1 LSAAADLLLGRVL
14 VLAGEVVP
22 GEELLE
28 DLGHDPYAR
37 AGGFCDA
44 HAQPL
49 RFKPDGCRLQHR
61 KFDAAGFLRLIRGRR
76 VALLGDSVTRQ
87 WFEYL
92 LGRLRRHAAPGGIVN
107 IPYGQPSFSRP
118 GCSVVPA
125 SRNQT
130 TGPGRISLKC
140 YTVRAGTT
148 RFCHRFSVPGTRNAT
163 AGLCYIYA
171 NRDPLDEQNLPAFNA
186 LGRGDVV
193 VASTGLHMNFAKL
206 MQTTMQKFVKHLPL
220 LKAVRKDRPIMVW
233 RESSAQHFRFKPSGY
248 WPPIHWVAQRQ
259 ALRNVNPKTFRCSE
273 IPLAQLQRFE
283 FRNRIARKA
292 MQGLR
297 IPVLPIWRTTA
308 LEHLAHPQSLRGGRS
323 ADCTHF
329 CPKAGGM
336 FEMWSHMFYNFLVPL
351 LKDEEH
357 FSNQFAEQPSLE

>member
-1 LSAAADLLLGRVL
+1 M
-14 VLAGEVVP
+14 P

-259 ALRNVNPKTFRCSE
+259 ALRNVNPKTFRCSVRGRGLWSCLT
-273 IPLAQLQRFE
+273 LALLSQQCRLVIEPANNLSLLLCVIVCHLFPSGNSIGAAAALRVPEPHRAQSH
-283 FRNRIARKA
+283 AR
-292 MQGLR
+292 
-297 IPVLPIWRTTA
+297 
-308 LEHLAHPQSLRGGRS
+308 LAHPGAAHLADHCARAPCAPAEPARREVRRLHALLPQGGR
-323 ADCTHF
+323 H
-329 CPKAGGM
+329 
-336 FEMWSHMFYNFLVPL
+336 V
-351 LKDEEH
+351 
-357 FSNQFAEQPSLE
+357 